1 MSDDIDV
8 KCSFCGKTNDEVEH
22 MVASPTAVIC
32 DSCIMECLNILVYGE
47 PEPVVINL
55 GEADGL

>member
-47 PEPVVINL
+47 PEPV
-55 GEADGL
+55 E